1 MEAHGMKTISAV
13 EARRNLGEFLN
24 IVALTGEEITIERA
38 GRKIARL
45 VGCGNA
51 VRRRAP
57 ARERKLDF
65 RKAAGLGAD
74 LWRDLDVDAYV
85 ATERDQWN

>member
-1 MEAHGMKTISAV
+1 MRTITAV

-38 GRKIARL
+38 GRRIAKL
-45 VGCGNA
+45 VGCSA
-51 VRRRAP
+51 TSSRRTSSHGG
-57 ARERKLDF
+57 KLDF

-74 LWRDLDVDAYV
+74 LWRDTDAEAYV
-85 ATERDQWN
+85 AGERDQWK